1 MNCTHEGCDRKVH
14 AGGLCML
21 HYGRQWRNTPKHKQ
35 RLGCGLDK
43 IEGTQSNLD
52 EARGA
57 TDTRGNTRS

>member
-1 MNCTHEGCDRKVH
+1 
-14 AGGLCML
+14 ML